1 MADAAARA
9 AENGTSGLP
18 QFDLNQWPGQM
29 VWMLVIFG
37 VLFLL
42 FRYVFVPK
50 VGGTIAER
58 EDRIGGDIKEARR
71 LRDEA
76 EAQAKAAADEVAQA
90 RARAQRL
97 AADAKAAASAETERR
112 QAEEEARLGQLLAD
126 AETRIAAA
134 RAEAMTHVRGIAAE
148 TAEAIVA
155 RLTGATPGAD
165 EVERALASVS

>member
-76 EAQAKAAADEVAQA
+76 EVQAKAAADDLAQA
-90 RARAQRL
+90 RARAQRM
-97 AADAKAAASAETERR
+97 AVDAKAAAAAETEKR
-112 QAEEEARLGQLLAD
+112 QAEEEARLAEVLAE
-126 AETRIAAA
+126 AEGRINAA
-134 RAEAMTHVRGIAAE
+134 RAEAMGQVRGIAAD
-148 TAEAIVA
+148 AAAAIVA
-155 RLTGATPGAD
+155 RLTGQGAD
-165 EVERALASVS
+165 AAEVERALARVS

>member
-50 VGGTIAER
+50 VGGTIANR
-58 EDRIGGDIKEARR
+58 EDTIGGDIKEARR

-76 EAQAKAAADEVAQA
+76 EVQAKAAADEVAQA

-112 QAEEEARLGQLLAD
+112 QAEEETRLAQVLGD
-126 AETRIAAA
+126 AEARIAAA

-148 TAEAIVA
+148 TAEAIVS
-155 RLTGATPGAD
+155 RLTGAAPDAA

>member
-29 VWMLVIFG
+29 VWMLIIFG
-37 VLFLL
+37 ILFLL

-58 EDRIGGDIKEARR
+58 EDKIGGDIKEARR

-76 EAQAKAAADEVAQA
+76 EVQAKAAADEVAQA

-112 QAEEEARLGQLLAD
+112 QAEDEARLGQLLTD
-126 AETRIAAA
+126 AETRINAA

-148 TAEAIVA
+148 TTEAIVG
-155 RLTGATPGAD
+155 RLTGASPDAA
-165 EVERALASVS
+165 EVERALARVS